1 MQSEPVYSEL
11 TSNETTYSE
20 LTFYYLDGR
29 NETFT
34 VNSSMGSPDSTPQ
47 GFQVQVRHIL
57 KKEWWILHLPEQS
70 VFINVENV
78 IKVEMKPPIAQLHG
92 EDVFM
97 DADRVTALSRAR

>member
-1 MQSEPVYSEL
+1 MEP
-11 TSNETTYSE
+11 TYSE
-20 LTFYYLDGR
+20 LTFYYIDGR

-34 VNSSMGSPDSTPQ
+34 VNSSLETTASTQQ
-47 GFQVQVRHIL
+47 GFQVQVRHML

-78 IKVEMKPPIAQLHG
+78 IKVEMKPPITQLHG

-97 DADRVTALSRAR
+97 DVDRVTALSRAR

>member
-1 MQSEPVYSEL
+1 MQSEPMYTEP
-11 TSNETTYSE
+11 TYSE

-29 NETFT
+29 NETFSI
-34 VNSSMGSPDSTPQ
+34 NSSTQTSAATQQ

-70 VFINVENV
+70 VFINVDNV
-78 IKVEMKPPIAQLHG
+78 VKVEMKPPLAQLQG

-97 DADRVTALSRAR
+97 DADRITALSRAR

>member
-1 MQSEPVYSEL
+1 MQSELPNNDPV
-11 TSNETTYSE
+11 YSE
-20 LTFYYLDGR
+20 LTFYYMDGR

-34 VNSSMGSPDSTPQ
+34 VNSSMATNDSTSQ
-47 GFQVQVRHIL
+47 GFQVQVRHML

-70 VFINVENV
+70 VFINVDNV

>member
-1 MQSEPVYSEL
+1 MQSEAPFIEP
-11 TSNETTYSE
+11 TYSE
-20 LTFYYLDGR
+20 LTFYYMDGR

-34 VNSSMGSPDSTPQ
+34 VNSSLENPASTQQ
-47 GFQVQVRHIL
+47 GFQVQVRHML